1 MNIRKAHH
9 DDYVDVYRI
18 GDEQLGKG
26 YFQEVLNSNSEHLLW
41 VAFDPATDQVRGF
54 LFVIL
59 QEQVAII
66 KTLAIQQKYQRN
78 GLGTRLL
85 HEALEELVESVDRFE
100 VIAWEL
106 SDTKHIPL
114 ESILAKTGFV
124 KSHEITN
131 YWLDDSIQRGYYC
144 PSCGNPC
151 QCNAVIFSIPSSDF
165 VKNND

>member
-41 VAFDPATDQVRGF
+41 VAIDPETNEVRGF

-59 QEQVAII
+59 QKKTAII
-66 KTLAIQQKYQRN
+66 KTLAIQQKYQRT
-78 GLGTRLL
+78 GFGTRLL
-85 HEALEELVESVDRFE
+85 RTALEELLGSVDRFE

-106 SDTKHIPL
+106 SDTNLIPL
-114 ESILAKTGFV
+114 ESILVKTGFV

-131 YWLDDSIQRGYYC
+131 YWLDDSIQRGYSC

-151 QCNAVIFSIPSSDF
+151 QCSAVIFSIPSSDF